1 MRINKKFLGLAA
13 VLSLAAVTLTACGSS
28 TSAITNLNSKDFATK
43 VTDTSIVVLD
53 VRTASEFAAG
63 HIARAIN
70 IDVDGVNFQGEVSKL
85 DKSATYAVYCHS
97 GRRSGIATAQMA
109 KLGFTNIFNL
119 TSGLSDWL
127 ANGLPVV
134 TA

>member
-1 MRINKKFLGLAA
+1 MRVNKKFLGLAA
-13 VLSLAAVTLTACGSS
+13 LLSIAAVTLTACGSS
-28 TSAITNLNSKDFATK
+28 TSAITNLSSKDFATK
-43 VTDTSIVVLD
+43 ISDTSIVVLD
-53 VRTASEFAAG
+53 VRTAGEFAAG

-70 IDVDGVNFQGEVSKL
+70 IDVDGANFQGEISKL

-97 GRRSGIATAQMA
+97 GRRSGIATDQMA
-109 KLGFTNIFNL
+109 KLGFTHLYNL

>member
-43 VTDTSIVVLD
+43 ITDTSIVVLD

>member
-53 VRTASEFAAG
+53 VRTASEFTAG

-97 GRRSGIATAQMA
+97 GRRSGIATDQMA
-109 KLGFTNIFNL
+109 KLGFTHIFNF